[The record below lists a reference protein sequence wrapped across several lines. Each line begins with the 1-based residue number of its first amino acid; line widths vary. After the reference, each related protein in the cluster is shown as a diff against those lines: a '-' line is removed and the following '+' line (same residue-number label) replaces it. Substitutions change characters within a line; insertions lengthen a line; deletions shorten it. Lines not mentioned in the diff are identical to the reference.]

1 LTVLVCIQKYQQQ
14 VLVLEDRS
22 VTVVFCEAGGVTVS
36 WGLWIC
42 AAVVGGSAAILEQG
56 TEISGKQLVML
67 R

>member
-1 LTVLVCIQKYQQQ
+1 
-14 VLVLEDRS
+14 VLEDRS